1 VSALYT
7 GQIFY
12 NALFPCASAYLM
24 TFNFS
29 DAVYDRRLYQYS
41 YRLGL

>member
-1 VSALYT
+1 M
-7 GQIFY
+7 GQIYY

-29 DAVYDRRLYQYS
+29 NAVYDCRLPVVIS
-41 YRLGL
+41 TRPIVR